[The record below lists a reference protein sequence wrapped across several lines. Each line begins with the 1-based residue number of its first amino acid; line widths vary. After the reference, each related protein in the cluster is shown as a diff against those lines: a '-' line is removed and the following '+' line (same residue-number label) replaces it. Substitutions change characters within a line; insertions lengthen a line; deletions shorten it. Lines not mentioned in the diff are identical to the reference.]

1 VIKVALT
8 GGIGSGKSAAGDF
21 FEDLGAVVVDADQLA
36 RDVIERGTDGF
47 DELVATFGDE
57 ILTNGILD
65 RSKLGQIVFA
75 DPGARKTLEGIIH
88 PRVAEAFDE
97 IIEDSPEDAVIIYQ
111 IPILIET
118 IEKMGQDRFDY
129 IITVEATL
137 ENRISRLKG
146 RGLKGYEIEARM
158 KVQATD
164 EQRAA
169 IADLV
174 FNNDGDMDQLLRQVE
189 NVYED
194 VLLPRAKASAS

>member
-75 DPGARKTLEGIIH
+75 DPNARKTLEEIIH
-88 PRVAEAFDE
+88 PLVAEAFEE
-97 IIEDSPEDAVIIYQ
+97 IVQSSPADSVIIYQ
-111 IPILIET
+111 IPILVET
-118 IEKMGQDRFDY
+118 KGQDRFDY

-137 ENRISRLKG
+137 ENRTARLKN
-146 RGLKGYEIEARM
+146 RGLKGYEIDSRM
-158 KVQATD
+158 KAQASD
-164 EQRAA
+164 SERAA
-169 IADLV
+169 IADAV
-174 FNNDGDMDQLLRQVE
+174 FKNDGDLDQLLRQVE
-189 NVYED
+189 NIYED
-194 VLLPRAKASAS
+194 VLLPRARANIS

>member
-1 VIKVALT
+1 MIKVALT

-21 FEDLGAVVVDADQLA
+21 FEDLGAVVVDADQLS

-75 DPGARKTLEGIIH
+75 DPAARKTLEAIIH

-111 IPILIET
+111 IPILVET
-118 IEKMGQDRFDY
+118 KGQDRFDY
-129 IITVEATL
+129 VITVEATL
-137 ENRISRLKG
+137 ENRTSRLKN
-146 RGLKGYEIEARM
+146 RGLKSYEIEARM
-158 KVQATD
+158 KAQATD
-164 EQRAA
+164 EQRAE
-169 IADLV
+169 IADLI
-174 FNNDGDMDQLLRQVE
+174 FKNDGDLDSLLRQVE

-194 VLLPRAKASAS
+194 VLLPRARANIS

>member
-1 VIKVALT
+1 MIKVALT

-75 DPGARKTLEGIIH
+75 DPNARKTLEGIIH
-88 PRVAEAFDE
+88 PRVAEAFEE
-97 IIEDSPEDAVIIYQ
+97 IVQSSPADSVIVYQ
-111 IPILIET
+111 IPILVET
-118 IEKMGQDRFDY
+118 KGQDRFDY

-137 ENRISRLKG
+137 ENRTARLKN
-146 RGLKGYEIEARM
+146 RGLKGYEINARM
-158 KVQATD
+158 KAQATD
-164 EQRAA
+164 VERAA
-169 IADLV
+169 IADTV
-174 FNNDGDMDQLLRQVE
+174 FKNDGDLDQLLRQVE
-189 NVYED
+189 NIYED
-194 VLLPRAKASAS
+194 VLLPRARANIS

>member
-1 VIKVALT
+1 MIKVALT

-75 DPGARKTLEGIIH
+75 DPNARKTLEEIIH
-88 PRVAEAFDE
+88 PRVAEAFEE
-97 IIEDSPEDAVIIYQ
+97 IVQSSPTDSVIVYQ
-111 IPILIET
+111 IPILVET
-118 IEKMGQDRFDY
+118 KGQDRFDY

-137 ENRISRLKG
+137 ENRTARLKN
-146 RGLKGYEIEARM
+146 RGLKGYEIDARM
-158 KVQATD
+158 KAQATD
-164 EQRAA
+164 VERAA
-169 IADLV
+169 IADAV
-174 FNNDGDMDQLLRQVE
+174 FKNDGDLDQLLRQVE
-189 NVYED
+189 NIYED
-194 VLLPRAKASAS
+194 VLLPRARANIS

>member
-75 DPGARKTLEGIIH
+75 DPNARKTLEEIIH
-88 PRVAEAFDE
+88 PRVAEAFEE
-97 IIEDSPEDAVIIYQ
+97 IVQSSPADSVIVYQ
-111 IPILIET
+111 IPILVET
-118 IEKMGQDRFDY
+118 KGQDRFDY

-137 ENRISRLKG
+137 ENRTARLKN
-146 RGLKGYEIEARM
+146 RGLKGYEIDARM
-158 KVQATD
+158 KAQASD
-164 EQRAA
+164 SERAA
-169 IADLV
+169 IADAV
-174 FNNDGDMDQLLRQVE
+174 FKNDGDLDQLLRQVE
-189 NVYED
+189 NIYED
-194 VLLPRAKASAS
+194 VLLPRARANIS

>member
-75 DPGARKTLEGIIH
+75 DPAARKTLEAIIH
-88 PRVAEAFDE
+88 PRVAEAFGE
-97 IIEDSPEDAVIIYQ
+97 IIEDSPEDAVIVYQ
-111 IPILIET
+111 IPILVET
-118 IEKMGQDRFDY
+118 KGQDRFDY
-129 IITVEATL
+129 VIAVEATL
-137 ENRISRLKG
+137 ENRVSRLKN

-158 KVQATD
+158 KAQATD
-164 EQRAA
+164 QQRAE
-169 IADLV
+169 IADLI
-174 FNNDGDMDQLLRQVE
+174 FKNDGDLDSLLRQVE

-194 VLLPRAKASAS
+194 VLLPRARANIS

>member
-1 VIKVALT
+1 MIKVALT

-21 FEDLGAVVVDADQLA
+21 FEDLGAVVVDADQLS

-75 DPGARKTLEGIIH
+75 DPAARKTLEAIIH

-111 IPILIET
+111 IPILVET
-118 IEKMGQDRFDY
+118 KGQNRFDY
-129 IITVEATL
+129 VITVEATL
-137 ENRISRLKG
+137 ENRISRLKN
-146 RGLKGYEIEARM
+146 RGLKSYEIEARM
-158 KVQATD
+158 KAQATD
-164 EQRAA
+164 EQRAE
-169 IADLV
+169 IADLI
-174 FNNDGDMDQLLRQVE
+174 FKNDGDLDSLLRQVE
-189 NVYED
+189 NVYEE
-194 VLLPRAKASAS
+194 VLLPRARANIS

>member
-1 VIKVALT
+1 MIKVALT
-8 GGIGSGKSAAGDF
+8 GGVGSGKSAAGDF

-97 IIEDSPEDAVIIYQ
+97 IIEDSPDDAVIIYQ
-111 IPILIET
+111 IPILVET
-118 IEKMGQDRFDY
+118 KGQDRFDY

-137 ENRISRLKG
+137 ENRITRLKN

-164 EQRAA
+164 EERAA
-169 IADLV
+169 IADQV

-194 VLLPRAKASAS
+194 ILLPRAKASSS

>member
-1 VIKVALT
+1 MIKVALT

-75 DPGARKTLEGIIH
+75 DPNARKTLEEIIH
-88 PRVAEAFDE
+88 PRVAEAFEE
-97 IIEDSPEDAVIIYQ
+97 IVQSSPADSVIVYQ
-111 IPILIET
+111 IPILVET
-118 IEKMGQDRFDY
+118 KGQDRFDY

-137 ENRISRLKG
+137 ENRTARLKN
-146 RGLKGYEIEARM
+146 RGLKGYEIDARM
-158 KVQATD
+158 KAQASD
-164 EQRAA
+164 SERAA
-169 IADLV
+169 IADAV
-174 FNNDGDMDQLLRQVE
+174 FKNDGDLDQLLRQVE
-189 NVYED
+189 NIYED
-194 VLLPRAKASAS
+194 VLLPRARANIS

>member
-1 VIKVALT
+1 MIKVALT

-75 DPGARKTLEGIIH
+75 DPNARKTLEEIIH
-88 PRVAEAFDE
+88 PLVAEAFEE
-97 IIEDSPEDAVIIYQ
+97 IVQSSPADSVIVYQ
-111 IPILIET
+111 IPILVET
-118 IEKMGQDRFDY
+118 KGQDRFDY

-137 ENRISRLKG
+137 ENRTARLKN
-146 RGLKGYEIEARM
+146 RGLKGYEIDSRM
-158 KVQATD
+158 KAQASD
-164 EQRAA
+164 SERAA
-169 IADLV
+169 IADAV
-174 FNNDGDMDQLLRQVE
+174 FKNDGDLDQLLRQVE
-189 NVYED
+189 NIYED
-194 VLLPRAKASAS
+194 VLLPRARANIS

>member
-21 FEDLGAVVVDADQLA
+21 FEDLGAVVVDADQLS

-75 DPGARKTLEGIIH
+75 DPKARKTLEEIIH
-88 PRVAEAFDE
+88 PRVAEAFEE
-97 IIEDSPEDAVIIYQ
+97 IVEESPADAVIVYQ
-111 IPILIET
+111 IPILVET
-118 IEKMGQDRFDY
+118 KGQDRFDY

-137 ENRISRLKG
+137 ENRTARLKN
-146 RGLKGYEIEARM
+146 RGLKGYEIEARL
-158 KVQATD
+158 KAQASD
-164 EQRAA
+164 AERAA
-169 IADLV
+169 IADAV
-174 FNNDGDMDQLLRQVE
+174 FNNDGDLDQLLRQVE
-189 NVYED
+189 NIYED
-194 VLLPRAKASAS
+194 ILLPRARASAS

>member
-88 PRVAEAFDE
+88 PRVAAAFDE
-97 IIEDSPEDAVIIYQ
+97 IIEESPEDAVIIYQ
-111 IPILIET
+111 IPILVET
-118 IEKMGQDRFDY
+118 KGQDRFDY
-129 IITVEATL
+129 VITVEAKL
-137 ENRISRLKG
+137 ENRISRLKS

-164 EQRAA
+164 EERAA

-189 NVYED
+189 NIYED

>member
-57 ILTNGILD
+57 VLTNGILD

-75 DPGARKTLEGIIH
+75 DPDARKTLEGIIH

-97 IIEDSPEDAVIIYQ
+97 IIEDSPDDAVIIYQ
-111 IPILIET
+111 IPILVET
-118 IEKMGQDRFDY
+118 KGQDRFDY
-129 IITVEATL
+129 VITVEASL
-137 ENRISRLKG
+137 ENRISRLKN

-164 EQRAA
+164 EERAA

-189 NVYED
+189 NIYED

>member
-1 VIKVALT
+1 MIKVALT

-65 RSKLGQIVFA
+65 RSKLGQIVFT

-97 IIEDSPEDAVIIYQ
+97 IIEDSPDDAVIIYQ
-111 IPILIET
+111 IPILVET
-118 IEKMGQDRFDY
+118 KGQDRFDY

-137 ENRISRLKG
+137 ENRISRLKN

-164 EQRAA
+164 EERAA

>member
-75 DPGARKTLEGIIH
+75 DPAARKTLEAIIH
-88 PRVAEAFDE
+88 PRVAEAFGE
-97 IIEDSPEDAVIIYQ
+97 IIEDSPEDAVIVYQ
-111 IPILIET
+111 IPILVET
-118 IEKMGQDRFDY
+118 KGQDRFDY
-129 IITVEATL
+129 VISVEATL
-137 ENRISRLKG
+137 ENRVSRLKN

-158 KVQATD
+158 KAQATD
-164 EQRAA
+164 QQRAE
-169 IADLV
+169 IADLI
-174 FNNDGDMDQLLRQVE
+174 FKNDGDLDSLLRQVE

-194 VLLPRAKASAS
+194 VLLPRARANIS

>member
-1 VIKVALT
+1 MIKVALT

-21 FEDLGAVVVDADQLA
+21 FEDLGAVVVDADQLS

-75 DPGARKTLEGIIH
+75 DPAARKTLEAIIH
-88 PRVAEAFDE
+88 PRVAVAFDE

-111 IPILIET
+111 IPILVET
-118 IEKMGQDRFDY
+118 KGQDRFDY
-129 IITVEATL
+129 VITVEATL
-137 ENRISRLKG
+137 ENRISRLKN
-146 RGLKGYEIEARM
+146 RGLKSYDIEARM
-158 KVQATD
+158 KAQATD
-164 EQRAA
+164 EQRAE
-169 IADLV
+169 IADLI
-174 FNNDGDMDQLLRQVE
+174 FKNDGDLDSLLRQVE

-194 VLLPRAKASAS
+194 VLLPRARANIS

>member
-1 VIKVALT
+1 MIKVALT

-47 DELVATFGDE
+47 DELVATYGDE

-75 DPGARKTLEGIIH
+75 DPAARKTLEAIIH

-111 IPILIET
+111 IPILVET
-118 IEKMGQDRFDY
+118 KGQNRVDY
-129 IITVEATL
+129 VITVEATL
-137 ENRISRLKG
+137 ENRISRLKN
-146 RGLKGYEIEARM
+146 RGLKSYEIEARM
-158 KVQATD
+158 KAQATD
-164 EQRAA
+164 EQRAE
-169 IADLV
+169 IADLI
-174 FNNDGDMDQLLRQVE
+174 FKNDGDLDSLLRQVE

-194 VLLPRAKASAS
+194 VLLPRARANIS

>member
-75 DPGARKTLEGIIH
+75 DPNARKTLEEIIH
-88 PRVAEAFDE
+88 PRVAEAFEE
-97 IIEDSPEDAVIIYQ
+97 IVQSSPADSVIVYQ
-111 IPILIET
+111 IPILVET
-118 IEKMGQDRFDY
+118 KGQDRFDY

-137 ENRISRLKG
+137 ENRTARLKN
-146 RGLKGYEIEARM
+146 RGHKGYEIDARM
-158 KVQATD
+158 KAQATD
-164 EQRAA
+164 VERAA
-169 IADLV
+169 IADAV
-174 FNNDGDMDQLLRQVE
+174 FKNDGDLDQLLRQVE
-189 NVYED
+189 NIYED
-194 VLLPRAKASAS
+194 VLLPRARANIS

>member
-1 VIKVALT
+1 MIKVALT

-36 RDVIERGTDGF
+36 RDVIERGTEGF

-75 DPGARKTLEGIIH
+75 DPDARKTLEGIIH

-97 IIEDSPEDAVIIYQ
+97 IIEDSPDDAVIIYQ
-111 IPILIET
+111 IPILVET
-118 IEKMGQDRFDY
+118 KGQDRFDY
-129 IITVEATL
+129 VIAVEASL
-137 ENRISRLKG
+137 ENRISRLKN

-164 EQRAA
+164 EERAA

-189 NVYED
+189 NIYED
-194 VLLPRAKASAS
+194 VLLPRARASAS

>member
-21 FEDLGAVVVDADQLA
+21 FEDLGAVVVDADQLS

-75 DPGARKTLEGIIH
+75 DPKARKTLEESIH
-88 PRVAEAFDE
+88 PRVAEAFEE
-97 IIEDSPEDAVIIYQ
+97 IVEESPADAVIIYQ
-111 IPILIET
+111 IPILVET
-118 IEKMGQDRFDY
+118 KGQDRFDY

-137 ENRISRLKG
+137 ENRTARLKN
-146 RGLKGYEIEARM
+146 RGLKGYEIEARL
-158 KVQATD
+158 KAQASD
-164 EQRAA
+164 AERAA
-169 IADLV
+169 IADAV
-174 FNNDGDMDQLLRQVE
+174 FNNDGDLDQLLRQVE
-189 NVYED
+189 NIYED
-194 VLLPRAKASAS
+194 VLLPRARASAS

>member
-36 RDVIERGTDGF
+36 RDVIERGTEGF

-75 DPGARKTLEGIIH
+75 DPDARKTLEGIIH

-97 IIEDSPEDAVIIYQ
+97 IIEDSPDDAVIIYQ
-111 IPILIET
+111 IPILVET
-118 IEKMGQDRFDY
+118 KGQDRFDY
-129 IITVEATL
+129 VIAVEASL
-137 ENRISRLKG
+137 ENRISRLKN

-164 EQRAA
+164 EERAA

-189 NVYED
+189 NIYED
-194 VLLPRAKASAS
+194 VLLPRARASAS

>member
-21 FEDLGAVVVDADQLA
+21 FEDLGAVVVDADQLS

-75 DPGARKTLEGIIH
+75 DPAARKTLEAIIH

-111 IPILIET
+111 IPILVET
-118 IEKMGQDRFDY
+118 KGQNRFDY
-129 IITVEATL
+129 VITVEATL
-137 ENRISRLKG
+137 ENRISRLKN
-146 RGLKGYEIEARM
+146 RGLKSYEIEARM
-158 KVQATD
+158 KAQATD
-164 EQRAA
+164 EQRAE
-169 IADLV
+169 IADLI
-174 FNNDGDMDQLLRQVE
+174 FKNDGDLDSLLRQVE

-194 VLLPRAKASAS
+194 VLLPRARANIS